1 MLDFKT
7 LLAPVTP
14 EQPSGSLLE
23 YDPAFLALLEL
34 AKGKPEQRM
43 GESVIPAEPPNWGK
57 VQSGAVALL
66 ARTKDLRLASLLV
79 KAELHDGGA
88 AGLFEGLAFTRALL
102 ETHWDTLH
110 PQLDP
115 EDDNDP
121 AMRLNVLADLADQD
135 AVVAAFRD
143 AEIAS
148 ARGVGRIRVR
158 DLERPAGG
166 GNVAAS
172 SGEPAEGEKAPS
184 IEAVLGAC
192 DGAALAK
199 TAEGAASALSDLR
212 AIDAFVRQKVGDD
225 RGPELSK
232 LTALVQLVAK
242 ALSDRVGKDGAG
254 GGAKRER
261 TGLEDD
267 MSSPGEGAEA
277 PAGAAPFVGAIR
289 SRNDVMNA
297 LDSICAYYERFEP
310 SSPIPLLLR
319 RSRRLVAMGF
329 LDIVRDLVPE
339 AVPQVEALRG
349 KQE

>member
-1 MLDFKT
+1 VLDFKT

-115 EDDNDP
+115 EDDDDP
-121 AMRLNVLADLADQD
+121 AMRLNVLADLADPD
-135 AVVAAFRD
+135 TVVATFRD

-242 ALSDRVGKDGAG
+242 TLSERVGKDGAG
-254 GGAKRER
+254 GGHEPRAP
-261 TGLEDD
+261 EDGVT
-267 MSSPGEGAEA
+267 SPDKQAANEGV
-277 PAGAAPFVGAIR
+277 AAPFVGAIR